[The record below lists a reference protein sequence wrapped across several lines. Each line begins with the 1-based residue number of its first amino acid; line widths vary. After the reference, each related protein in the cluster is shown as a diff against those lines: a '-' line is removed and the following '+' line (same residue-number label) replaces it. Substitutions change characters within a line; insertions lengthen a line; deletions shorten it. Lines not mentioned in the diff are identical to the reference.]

1 MRRLLEWKYINPP
14 ANNTSSNYQNQT
26 DKYKKLLAKID
37 TDNICKYAVNEI
49 TDRILSI
56 TVDTKF
62 KTGLKIKIVY
72 KPYVPCYL
80 VQVNEHKELSDLVF
94 EDVLEMLEIAAVI
107 KDTNLNE
114 SISFIEDLAL
124 YTNLWD

>member
-14 ANNTSSNYQNQT
+14 ANNTSSNYLNQT

-37 TDNICKYAVNEI
+37 TDNICKYAVNEL

-80 VQVNEHKELSDLVF
+80 VQVNEHKELSDLAF

>member
-1 MRRLLEWKYINPP
+1 MRKLLEWKYINPP

-37 TDNICKYAVNEI
+37 TDNICKYTVNEL
-49 TDRILSI
+49 TDRILDI
-56 TVDTKF
+56 TADTKF

-80 VQVNEHKELSDLVF
+80 DQVNEHKELSDLAF
-94 EDVLEMLEIAAVI
+94 EDVLEILEIAAII
-107 KDTNLNE
+107 KDTNLQE
-114 SISFIEDLAL
+114 SYSMASDFKL
-124 YTNLWD
+124 YENLWN